1 MFKALNQNQMMTV
14 NGGGYYVPVYYYR
27 VYWTGSYYKRETIKQ
42 TTEWVASG
50 SKIKMIEYVNGRK
63 TITYYK

>member
-14 NGGGYYVPVYYYR
+14 NGGGYYVPVYHYK
-27 VYWTGSYYKRETIKQ
+27 VVWMGSYYKRVYIKT

-50 SKIKMIEYVNGRK
+50 SNIRMIEVIDGRRSVS
-63 TITYYK
+63 YY